1 MIYCSCTF
9 GIFFPFFFFKSG
21 NKAVIPKL
29 FTSHIIT
36 VVEVQMRR
44 IYCSKGFFFFFSW
57 MENVSSSIWKVEFH
71 LELFCRLAS
80 PLPWIASGILFVV
93 QWVFF
98 FSCCWT
104 CLIPPQQQQII
115 YVWGLGWGGAVKTFK
130 QLIKCLLRLPPP
142 YFCSVSRLPGRE
154 SAHTVC
160 NQPTGSDSA
169 VSMLGSSPRK
179 IAQHQTKNYKNPVKK
194 KKTKNRNV
202 LNILKY
208 SFIHQ
213 RNDELSV
220 SLPNV
225 VIPKW
230 RLAYLSMMN
239 TAI

>member
-1 MIYCSCTF
+1 
-9 GIFFPFFFFKSG
+9 
-21 NKAVIPKL
+21 
-29 FTSHIIT
+29 
-36 VVEVQMRR
+36 MRR

-98 FSCCWT
+98 FLLLDMSHST
-104 CLIPPQQQQII
+104 TATTNYICLGIG
-115 YVWGLGWGGAVKTFK
+115 VGVGVGGAVKTFK

-142 YFCSVSRLPGRE
+142 YFCSVSRLPGSE

-169 VSMLGSSPRK
+169 VSMLGGSSPRK

-239 TAI
+239 TAIWCW